1 MYNANND
8 PINSDVLSFNR
19 DLSDLNN
26 AIDGDRRILD
36 SDAYGKMLYNSE
48 ELNALFTHSVEYTES
63 DQAHDRYWDRV
74 VESDAVKLYAS
85 STERTIKHRWH
96 AFDFKCHHAQ
106 CVNMLNEEQRDH
118 LDEIWDYRNE
128 EAQEDL
134 SLIHI

>member
-8 PINSDVLSFNR
+8 HINSDILSFNR
-19 DLSDLNN
+19 DLSDLTN

-36 SDAYGKMLYNSE
+36 SDSFGKMSYNSV
-48 ELNALFTHSVEYTES
+48 ELNELFTHSVEYTES

-74 VESDAVKLYAS
+74 EQSDAVKEYAQ
-85 STERTIKHRWH
+85 STERQIKHKWH
-96 AFDFKCHHAQ
+96 AHDFKVHHAQ

-128 EAQEDL
+128 EAQEDWQY
-134 SLIHI
+134 